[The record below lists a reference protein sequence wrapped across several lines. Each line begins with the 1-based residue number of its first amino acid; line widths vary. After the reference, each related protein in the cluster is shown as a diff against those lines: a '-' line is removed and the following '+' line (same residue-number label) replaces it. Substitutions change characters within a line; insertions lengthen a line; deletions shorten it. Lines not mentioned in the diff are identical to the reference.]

1 MADAEKP
8 QPRHKN
14 KLGVIARLGE
24 RLSSDERAPY
34 ERPEHEDALLFDE
47 PTGDQLVPAERSAER
62 SADRSAEGGGKGGT
76 RGGKGD
82 P

>member
-1 MADAEKP
+1 MADP
-8 QPRHKN
+8 PRSTARPKT

-34 ERPEHEDALLFDE
+34 ELSEHDDALLFDE
-47 PTGDQLVPAERSAER
+47 PTADQVVPA
-62 SADRSAEGGGKGGT
+62 DRIPDAPKRDRKGE
-76 RGGKGD
+76 

>member
-1 MADAEKP
+1 MAEPAR
-8 QPRHKN
+8 QPPRQKT

-34 ERPEHEDALLFDE
+34 ERVEHEDALLFDE
-47 PTGDQLVPAERSAER
+47 PTGDQLVPA
-62 SADRSAEGGGKGGT
+62 DRSSEGGGKGGT
-76 RGGKGD
+76 RGGKGE

>member
-1 MADAEKP
+1 MTID
-8 QPRHKN
+8 QPRAPARAQT

-34 ERPEHEDALLFDE
+34 ERPEHEDALHFDE
-47 PTGDQLVPAERSAER
+47 PTGDQPILQPVKHHVVKDRA
-62 SADRSAEGGGKGGT
+62 ADGAAHSGESE
-76 RGGKGD
+76 

>member
-1 MADAEKP
+1 MADR
-8 QPRHKN
+8 PRSGTKTKT

-34 ERPEHEDALLFDE
+34 ERPEHDDALLLDE
-47 PTGDQLVPAERSAER
+47 PTGDQLVPAERSTDPAPQ
-62 SADRSAEGGGKGGT
+62 GGKS
-76 RGGKGD
+76 K